1 MPAPWQQAIDNANDY
16 SSSKS
21 GQGINFAQGISPAQL
36 AQLKAMGIDTSG
48 LENVSSWQNQVHP
61 IRWQGELGRE
71 NLMYNEGR
79 NQVVDLL
86 QQGNQRLAADQLN
99 ATGQSLQD
107 SRGLL
112 ANQLNAAGQG
122 YYDAGQRVTQGYDRA
137 RNEVNQLGRAER
149 GAIMDR
155 STQQA
160 SAANDALRSRG
171 LNNSTLGVN
180 ASRAVASDTNKS
192 LNDLTERIGGLR
204 SGIIE
209 RGTQARG
216 SADSQLNQFMTNRAN
231 TEYGAGQ
238 DMANFM
244 NQRTGIETG
253 LASDRI
259 NTLNNNRYQYD
270 PSSRLAQNA
279 QIGAAYPKSNGILG
293 QIGSGLL
300 GTATSA
306 FGTAAGQGIYGA
318 SSGLFGNIFGKSNS
332 QRGLYNPNG

>member
-16 SSSKS
+16 ASTRS

-48 LENVSSWQNQVHP
+48 LENVSSWQDQVHP

-71 NLMYNEGR
+71 GLMYNEGR

-99 ATGQSLQD
+99 ATGQYLQD

-112 ANQLNAAGQG
+112 SHQLNQAGQG

-155 STQQA
+155 GRQQT
-160 SAANDALRSRG
+160 SAASDALRSRG

-180 ASRAVASDTNKS
+180 AARAVASDTNRS
-192 LNDLTERIGGLR
+192 INDLTERVGGLR

-216 SADSQLNQFMTNRAN
+216 NADSQLNQFMTNRAN

-270 PSSRLAQNA
+270 PSSRLALNA
-279 QIGAAYPKSNGILG
+279 QVGAAYPKSPSILG

-300 GTATSA
+300 GTAA
-306 FGTAAGQGIYGA
+306 GVFGQAAGQGIFGA
-318 SSGLFGNIFGKSNS
+318 SSGLLGNLFGRRNQGPTL
-332 QRGLYNPNG
+332 QNPNG